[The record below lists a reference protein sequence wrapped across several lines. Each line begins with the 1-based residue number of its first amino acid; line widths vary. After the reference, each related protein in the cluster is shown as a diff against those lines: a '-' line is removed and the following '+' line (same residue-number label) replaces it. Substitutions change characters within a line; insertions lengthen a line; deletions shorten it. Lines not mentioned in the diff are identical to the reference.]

1 MDTTRRAF
9 LGSVLGTAAAGAM
22 QQLQPAEP
30 STAKPLHVASNQY
43 TWTTFFKR
51 EKRDWEENLDASLAE
66 VAQSGVKG
74 FEPNATS
81 PEHVRRLGPLL
92 KKHGLEM
99 RSLYVNSKLHAP
111 DEAQQSIDQVLAIAE
126 AAAPLGTTIIV
137 TNPSPIR
144 WGGPEDKS
152 EGQLRTQATNL
163 DRLGAELRKRK
174 LTLAYHNHDAD
185 LRNAARE
192 FHHML
197 LRTDPRHVAFCL
209 DSHWIYRGAGNSQLA
224 LLDVL
229 KLYGPR
235 IVELHLRQS
244 VQGTWTEAFGPGD
257 IDYPRVVKELVQLR
271 LHPQV
276 VLEQAVEA
284 RTPNTL
290 KALEAQKRSLKYTL
304 EHFTPLAAN

>member
-1 MDTTRRAF
+1 M
-9 LGSVLGTAAAGAM
+9 GAL
-22 QQLQPAEP
+22 QQLQPAEL
-30 STAKPLHVASNQY
+30 SAAKPLHVASNQF
-43 TWTTFFKR
+43 TWTTFYKR
-51 EKRDWEENLDASLAE
+51 EKREWEENLDASLAE
-66 VAQSGVKG
+66 VAKSGVKG
-74 FEPNATS
+74 FEPNARS
-81 PEHVRRLGPLL
+81 PEQVRFLGPLL

-99 RSLYVNSKLHAP
+99 RSLYVNSKLHDP
-111 DEAQQSIDQVLAIAE
+111 EEARKSIDEVLAIAD
-126 AAAPLGTTIIV
+126 AAVPLGTSLII

-152 EGQLRTQATNL
+152 DDQLRTQAANL

-174 LTLAYHNHDAD
+174 LTLAYHNHDAE

-224 LLDVL
+224 LFDVI
-229 KLYGPR
+229 KQYGPR

-244 VQGTWTEAFGPGD
+244 SHGTWTEAFGPGD
-257 IDYPRVVKELVQLR
+257 IDYLRLVKELVQLR

-284 RTPNTL
+284 QTPSTL
-290 KALEAQKRSLKYTL
+290 KVIEAQQISLKYTL